1 LLAGSA
7 AQAQMI
13 DQAVLHST
21 VLISWDMD
29 ASEAQQGAGGRP
41 TGPAVSRGTGFL
53 LFEDLGYTKGKV
65 FLITNR
71 HNLPPE
77 GKPRDIRVRVV
88 VRDSDGSSR
97 VEEVGVPVVGP
108 NGRYLSTVRVHPNP
122 DTDVAAINIAT
133 TAFASK
139 FEVLV
144 DAIRTGKRLDTS
156 MLMPTQK
163 LGAADIGLGSQVYV
177 LGFPAALFDPRN
189 VSPVLRVGVIST
201 DPGNGYTFSQ
211 DLRKATGLPG
221 HVDGFLIDSNVYPGS
236 SGSLVIAVPE
246 AQNEKSS
253 PEKPGDKHIGNNLSW
268 RPRIVGI
275 VAGSIPL
282 FDAPL
287 RSYERIGLG
296 IVYSAD
302 TIREVIRLFDGEVTS
317 QR

>member
-1 LLAGSA
+1 
-7 AQAQMI
+7 
-13 DQAVLHST
+13 
-21 VLISWDMD
+21 
-29 ASEAQQGAGGRP
+29 
-41 TGPAVSRGTGFL
+41 
-53 LFEDLGYTKGKV
+53 
-65 FLITNR
+65 
-71 HNLPPE
+71 
-77 GKPRDIRVRVV
+77 
-88 VRDSDGSSR
+88 
-97 VEEVGVPVVGP
+97 
-108 NGRYLSTVRVHPNP
+108 VRVHPNP